1 MDRCKRINTLTLP
14 LCEIASHDI
23 NMKNL
28 SVCFRVTNREIQFIV
43 YYTLLLEYIYISK
56 YDSLHV

>member
-1 MDRCKRINTLTLP
+1 MDSCKRINTLTLP

-23 NMKNL
+23 TMKNL

-43 YYTLLLEYIYISK
+43 YYTLLLEYIYIS
-56 YDSLHV
+56 